1 MGRITKRFA
10 ELKAGK
16 RAGLVAYVSAGD
28 PDAATGYEILKGLP
42 AAGADLIEL
51 GMPFTDPMAD
61 GPSVQAAGQRAL
73 KAGITVDATFDMV
86 RRFRRE
92 VDNDTPIL
100 LMGYYNL
107 VYQRGPERFCK
118 EASAAGVDGF
128 ILVDLPP
135 EEADELKPH
144 ALASSVDTVLL
155 TAPTTD
161 DKRLPAVLKYASGF
175 VYFVSVLGITGTKS
189 ATEDAVAHARRAYQA
204 PYQVAGRRR
213 LRNQD
218 AGPGRG
224 GRASRRRRRCR
235 LGDRRSRES
244 GSRCRW
250 QGQARSGA
258 GRHDLHQVAR
268 RRCARRAQSLA
279 VVIAV

>member
-16 RAGLVAYVSAGD
+16 RAGLVAYISAGD
-28 PDAATGYEILKGLP
+28 PDAATGYEILKSLP

-86 RRFRRE
+86 RRFRHE

-107 VYQRGPERFCK
+107 VYQRGTERFCQ
-118 EASAAGVDGF
+118 EAAAAGVDGF

-175 VYFVSVLGITGTKS
+175 VYFASVLGITGTKS
-189 ATEDAVAHARRAYQA
+189 ATEDAVRMHVERIKRHTQLPVAVGFGINTPDQA
-204 PYQVAGRRR
+204 A
-213 LRNQD
+213 
-218 AGPGRG
+218 A
-224 GRASRRRRRCR
+224 
-235 LGDRRSRES
+235 
-244 GSRCRW
+244 
-250 QGQARSGA
+250 
-258 GRHDLHQVAR
+258 VAR
-268 RRCARRAQSLA
+268 HADAA
-279 VVIAV
+279 VVGSAIVNRVKAGLDAHGKAKPDLVPGVMAFIKTLADGVRSVRKA

>member
-1 MGRITKRFA
+1 MSRIARRFA
-10 ELKAGK
+10 QLKADK
-16 RAGLVAYVSAGD
+16 RAGLVTYVTAGD
-28 PDAATGYEILKGLP
+28 PDIEIGYQILKGLP

-61 GPSVQAAGQRAL
+61 GPSVQLASQRAL

-92 VDNDTPIL
+92 TGDDDTPIL

-107 VYQRGPERFCK
+107 VYQRGAERFCK
-118 EASAAGVDGF
+118 QAAAAGVDGF

-144 ALASSVDTVLL
+144 AAANGLDTVLL

-161 DKRLPAVLKYASGF
+161 DKRLPAVLKYSSGF

-189 ATEDAVAHARRAYQA
+189 ATEETVRTHVERIRRHTKLPVGVGFGVKTPDQAAAIARQADA
-204 PYQVAGRRR
+204 
-213 LRNQD
+213 
-218 AGPGRG
+218 
-224 GRASRRRRRCR
+224 
-235 LGDRRSRES
+235 
-244 GSRCRW
+244 
-250 QGQARSGA
+250 
-258 GRHDLHQVAR
+258 
-268 RRCARRAQSLA
+268 A
-279 VVIAV
+279 VVGSAIVDRVKAGLDEHGNAKPDLVPGVFAYIRALADGVRGVRKT

>member
-1 MGRITKRFA
+1 MGRITRRFA
-10 ELKAGK
+10 ELKADK
-16 RAGLVAYVSAGD
+16 RAGFVAYVTAGD
-28 PDAATGYEILKGLP
+28 PDPVLSYQILKGLP

-61 GPSVQAAGQRAL
+61 GPSVQQAGQRAL

-86 RRFRRE
+86 RRFRKE
-92 VDNDTPIL
+92 TGDGATPIL

-107 VYQRGPERFCK
+107 VSQRGVERFCK
-118 EASAAGVDGF
+118 EAAAAGVDGL

-144 ALASSVDTVLL
+144 AVAAGIDTVLL

-189 ATEDAVAHARRAYQA
+189 ATEEAVRTHVARIRRHTALPISVGFGIKTPDQATAVARHA
-204 PYQVAGRRR
+204 
-213 LRNQD
+213 D
-218 AGPGRG
+218 A
-224 GRASRRRRRCR
+224 
-235 LGDRRSRES
+235 
-244 GSRCRW
+244 
-250 QGQARSGA
+250 
-258 GRHDLHQVAR
+258 
-268 RRCARRAQSLA
+268 A
-279 VVIAV
+279 VVGSAIVDRVKAGLDDQGRPKPDLVPGVFAYVKALADGVRNVRKV